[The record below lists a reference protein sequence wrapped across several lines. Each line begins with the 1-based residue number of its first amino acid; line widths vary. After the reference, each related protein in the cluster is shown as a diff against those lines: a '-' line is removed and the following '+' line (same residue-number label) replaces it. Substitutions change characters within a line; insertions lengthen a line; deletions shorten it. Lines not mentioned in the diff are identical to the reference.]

1 LKIGQKR
8 VQIGQIMVENRSEKG
23 SNWSNNGAKSV
34 QKRFK
39 IGQNLI
45 EKDGQKRVQSWSVY
59 G

>member
-1 LKIGQKR
+1 
-8 VQIGQIMVENRSEKG
+8 MVENRSEKG